1 MFLYVGEI
9 STSIKSMLVIQK
21 YIMFSVENLILDY
34 IFIIFLPFLLFA
46 KFLENIVLLLISLIE
61 IFILISLIEIFILN
75 FFENIYLLRAR
86 VFRKPAWIYTYIYN
100 IDKKLKQIFLIP
112 RIFF

>member
-1 MFLYVGEI
+1 
-9 STSIKSMLVIQK
+9 MLVIQK

-61 IFILISLIEIFILN
+61 L
-75 FFENIYLLRAR
+75 
-86 VFRKPAWIYTYIYN
+86 
-100 IDKKLKQIFLIP
+100 
-112 RIFF
+112 